1 MEHPNPG
8 RRCRKQR
15 EGQVLVE
22 FALSIVILV
31 VILGGVVDV
40 GLLVWKANMLNQAVR
55 EGALFATRIRNDAG
69 DWKSTD
75 TDKVTSYIR
84 GVNPVFGDPTKTS
97 IQITAETSSDRFD
110 TAAGGGITVGAIAVT
125 MTHTHGFI
133 TPFNTFGGDEVDITR
148 TYRVPFLENLVEE

>member
-1 MEHPNPG
+1 MKFSTPG
-8 RRCRKQR
+8 RRPTKGRK
-15 EGQVLVE
+15 GQVLVE

-75 TDKVTSYIR
+75 TDKVSSYIR
-84 GVNPVFGDPTKTS
+84 GVNPVFGDPAKTS
-97 IQITAETSSDRFD
+97 IQITPETSSDRFD
-110 TAAGGGITVGAIAVT
+110 TAAGGAIRVGCIAVT
-125 MTHTHGFI
+125 ITHTHEFI

-148 TYRVPFLENLVEE
+148 TYRVPFLENLIEE